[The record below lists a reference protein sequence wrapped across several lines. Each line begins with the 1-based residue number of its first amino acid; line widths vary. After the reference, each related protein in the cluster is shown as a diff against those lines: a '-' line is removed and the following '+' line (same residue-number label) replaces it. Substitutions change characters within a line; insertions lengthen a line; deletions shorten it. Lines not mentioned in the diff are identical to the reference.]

1 MLNPFLPFATEIDTS
16 SEHAQFP
23 SEATVVMEPIS
34 MKDSVGSN
42 SDATSTDEECLETAE
57 ESRSEE
63 TGSNVEFQSN
73 EPDMESV
80 VDDEKMAGNN
90 ELESNEAE
98 EENVTGDATPDHVN
112 EDSGVEESVSLAR
125 TAHDFDA
132 IKTSADIL
140 TPQCE
145 AFIQPAELSCEK
157 SGYQIGKIDETPT
170 HEEKVE
176 EGENDSSVQNN
187 AQSKQNELTKS
198 TMATVVTPVTLPS
211 TTGTENNLVVEEGQC
226 RDKEKF
232 CESLRYLKD
241 LALPDVLRDLS
252 SEEIFE
258 AHHNLTEI
266 TSVVVQALRGRWQS
280 PRSKK

>member
-1 MLNPFLPFATEIDTS
+1 
-16 SEHAQFP
+16 
-23 SEATVVMEPIS
+23 
-34 MKDSVGSN
+34 MKVSVGSN
-42 SDATSTDEECLETAE
+42 SDATSTGEECLET

-63 TGSNVEFQSN
+63 TGYNVEFQSS
-73 EPDMESV
+73 ESDMESV
-80 VDDEKMAGNN
+80 VNDEKMAGNN

-98 EENVTGDATPDHVN
+98 IITITKEENVTGDATPDHVN

-132 IKTSADIL
+132 IKTSADML

-157 SGYQIGKIDETPT
+157 SGYQIGKIDETST
-170 HEEKVE
+170 HKEKVE
-176 EGENDSSVQNN
+176 EGENDSLVENN
-187 AQSKQNELTKS
+187 AQFKQNELTES
-198 TMATVVTPVTLPS
+198 TMASVVTPVTLPS
-211 TTGTENNLVVEEGQC
+211 TAGNENNLVVEEGKC
-226 RDKEKF
+226 RDKDKF
-232 CESLRYLKD
+232 CVSLRYLKD